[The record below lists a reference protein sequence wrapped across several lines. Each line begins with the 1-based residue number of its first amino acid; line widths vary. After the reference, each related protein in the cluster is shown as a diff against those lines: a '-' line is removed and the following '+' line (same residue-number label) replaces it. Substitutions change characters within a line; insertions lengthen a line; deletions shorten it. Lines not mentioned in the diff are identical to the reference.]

1 MLGPLLGTCAT
12 DWHLYNNHCYFM
24 STVRR
29 SWQDARDDCVAK
41 GAKLTSITDEA
52 EMEFIKEKS

>member
-1 MLGPLLGTCAT
+1 
-12 DWHLYNNHCYFM
+12 M